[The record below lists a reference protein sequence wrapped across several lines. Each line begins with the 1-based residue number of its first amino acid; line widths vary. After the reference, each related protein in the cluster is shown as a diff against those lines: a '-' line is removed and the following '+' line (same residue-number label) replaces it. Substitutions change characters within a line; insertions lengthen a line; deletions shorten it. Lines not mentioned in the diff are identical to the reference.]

1 MLSRTAVDEEDD
13 DEESP
18 PPPPDPPKCIFVAR
32 DRGGLGRL
40 PLTAG

>member
-1 MLSRTAVDEEDD
+1 MLSRAAVEEEDE
-13 DEESP
+13 DEAIP
-18 PPPPDPPKCIFVAR
+18 LPPPDPPKCILVAR